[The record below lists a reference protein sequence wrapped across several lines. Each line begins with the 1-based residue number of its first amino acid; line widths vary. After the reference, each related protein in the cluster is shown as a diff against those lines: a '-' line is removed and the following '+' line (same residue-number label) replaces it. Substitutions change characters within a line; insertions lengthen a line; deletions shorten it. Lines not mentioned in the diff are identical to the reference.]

1 MSIETHPLE
10 RADDLGLGSRPVPLT
25 LRRMRTIDITVLWG
39 NFAIGILVIA
49 AGAFL
54 VTGTDVGGFGLRLGP
69 AMLAIL
75 VGSVVGALLLAL
87 VGSSGHDAGLP
98 SMALLRGVL
107 GWRGSYVATVV
118 NIVQLIGWT
127 SFEFWVMAE
136 FAATISGQ
144 VFGFRGRL
152 LWLVIVAA
160 LCLGLALL
168 GPLKVVRL
176 VLERAASWI
185 LGGVCLYLT
194 VYLLLKGHF
203 GPVWGSGAGA
213 VGFAVAVDLV
223 VAMPVSWLPVI
234 ADFNRFSATR
244 KQNFVGTFAG
254 FAAGNAWLFA
264 LGVLLVLSGRVVDS
278 SAAGIAAGILGLT
291 GGVLVGALLLA
302 GLIAGE
308 TPNAFADI
316 YSVGVSATNL
326 KGRISVRATAIAVT
340 ILGAALAA
348 VVKMGDYQSFLFL
361 LGSLFVPLFAVVLAD
376 RLRGGAERRH
386 LPPVAFR
393 PTMTACWL
401 IGFAV
406 YQWILPTG
414 PGWWTKWVNAN
425 VGGAGAHAWLGA
437 SLPSFAVA
445 FVLALLLNAAT
456 RRRVEQLSARVPHQ

>member
-1 MSIETHPLE
+1 MSIEMQPIE
-10 RADDLGLGSRPVPLT
+10 RADDLDLGSRPVPAG
-25 LRRMRTIDITVLWG
+25 LRRMRTVDITVLWG

-54 VTGTDVGGFGLRLGP
+54 VTGTDVGGFGLHLGP
-69 AMLAIL
+69 AMVAIL
-75 VGSVVGALLLAL
+75 IGSVVGALLLAA
-87 VGSSGHDAGLP
+87 VGASGHEAGLP

-107 GWRGSYVATVV
+107 GRRGSYVATVV
-118 NIVQLIGWT
+118 NIVQLVGWT

-136 FAATISGQ
+136 FAATISEQ

-152 LWLVIVAA
+152 LWLVVVAA

-168 GPLKVVRL
+168 GPLRVVRL

-194 VYLLLKGHF
+194 GYVLLKGNF
-203 GPVWGSGAGA
+203 GPVWGSGTGA

-244 KQNFVGTFAG
+244 KQNFAGTFAG
-254 FAAGNAWLFA
+254 FALGNAWLFG
-264 LGVLLVLSGRVVDS
+264 LGALLVLSGRVVDS
-278 SAAGIAAGILGLT
+278 SPAGIAAGILGLT
-291 GGVLVGALLLA
+291 GGVLIGVLLLV
-302 GLIAGE
+302 GLVAGE

-326 KGRISVRATAIAVT
+326 HSRTSVRATAVAVT
-340 ILGAALAA
+340 VVGAALAA

-376 RLRGGAERRH
+376 QLLGGATRRH
-386 LPPVAFR
+386 LAPVAFR
-393 PTMTACWL
+393 PAMTACWL
-401 IGFAV
+401 VGFAM

-414 PGWWTKWVNAN
+414 PAWWTNWVSAH
-425 VGGAGAHAWLGA
+425 VGGAGQHSWLGA
-437 SLPSFAVA
+437 SLPSFAIA
-445 FVLALLLNAAT
+445 FVLAVLSSVISG
-456 RRRVEQLSARVPHQ
+456 RRVTKV